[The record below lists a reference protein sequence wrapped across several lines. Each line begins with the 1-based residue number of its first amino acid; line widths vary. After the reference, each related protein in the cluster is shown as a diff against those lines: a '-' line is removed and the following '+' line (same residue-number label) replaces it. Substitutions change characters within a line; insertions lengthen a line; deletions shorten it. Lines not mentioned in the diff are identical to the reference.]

1 MDSFSEEMVCVVLHL
16 LSPKQVQERVSRKH
30 THGHKLGT
38 QAGINFLSFIKHK
51 SKQTMP
57 NQWAGL
63 IDKRLQE
70 DTSEQKLKQ
79 NKQEEKREKQSFTVK
94 IRHTCVL
101 LRTNTH
107 VYFARPYLMR
117 WEMGMILG
125 VHWGPHKF
133 SNRIQC
139 SNSMYYIH
147 HDKKI
152 TNSHSIFYV
161 M

>member
-1 MDSFSEEMVCVVLHL
+1 MDSFSEDTVCVVLHL
-16 LSPKQVQERVSRKH
+16 LSPKQVQKRVSHKH

-51 SKQTMP
+51 SQQTMS

-70 DTSEQKLKQ
+70 AMSEQRVQ
-79 NKQEEKREKQSFTVK
+79 TEQTGWEKRETIIHHENQA
-94 IRHTCVL
+94 HL
-101 LRTNTH
+101 HYPLRTNTH
-107 VYFARPYLMR
+107 VYFARPSLMG

-133 SNRIQC
+133 SSRIQC
-139 SNSMYYIH
+139 SNSMYFLH
-147 HDKKI
+147 HNKK
-152 TNSHSIFYV
+152 
-161 M
+161 